1 MLASDIKEV
10 ETKAKEEV
18 KKRPL
23 TGEVGK
29 KNPPR
34 DIDKQTPPEKTVD
47 SKGTTTASKKVY
59 IYNIYIYM
67 YIISLRLVHHLQN
80 LFCGF
85 FNLNKSFIK
94 LICLVIGI
102 YN

>member
-34 DIDKQTPPEKTVD
+34 DIDKQNPPEKTVD
-47 SKGTTTASKKVY
+47 SKGTTTASKNVYIY
-59 IYNIYIYM
+59 IYNIYIIY
-67 YIISLRLVHHLQN
+67 
-80 LFCGF
+80 
-85 FNLNKSFIK
+85 
-94 LICLVIGI
+94 I